1 MLTLNLL
8 PEQYKIEYN
17 LEKRRRFVVAI
28 FLSLCV
34 ILFVFNALMFATF
47 IFLKTQ
53 NQALSGAFVFQNSED
68 DAKRLS
74 SLEKNVSAL
83 NGQIARTTKAK
94 NENFNIAGLLE
105 KISEIPDAGSYLE
118 TVSIDNISGKVNM
131 GGFAK
136 DRESVLKFYDAL
148 LKSEFVSD
156 GSLLN
161 PIQNILKSKDIT
173 FVFDFKL
180 TERSAK

>member
-17 LEKRRRFVVAI
+17 LEKRRRFIVAV
-28 FLSLCV
+28 LLLLCV
-34 ILFVFNALMFATF
+34 ILIIFNALMFSTY

-53 NQALSGAFVFQNSED
+53 NQSLSGVLTFQNSAD

-74 SLEKNVSAL
+74 SLEKNVTTL
-83 NGQIARTTKAK
+83 NGKIAKATKAK
-94 NENFNIAGLLE
+94 NENFNVADLLE
-105 KISEIPDAGSYLE
+105 KISGISGQESYLE
-118 TVSIDNISGKVNM
+118 TVSIDNISGQVNI

-136 DRESVLKFYDAL
+136 NRSAVLNIYDSL
-148 LKSEFVSD
+148 LKSEFVAED
-156 GSLLN
+156 SLLN

-173 FVFDFKL
+173 FVFNFKL
-180 TERSAK
+180 KK

>member
-17 LEKRRRFVVAI
+17 LEKRRRFIVAI
-28 FLSLCV
+28 LLSLCV
-34 ILFVFNALMFATF
+34 ILIIFNALMFATYV
-47 IFLKTQ
+47 FLKTQ
-53 NQALSGAFVFQNSED
+53 NQALSGALVFQNSED

-74 SLEKNVSAL
+74 SLEKNVAAL
-83 NGQIARTTKAK
+83 NGKIAKVTKAK
-94 NENFNIAGLLE
+94 NEDFNIADLLE
-105 KISEIPDAGSYLE
+105 KISEISGRESYLE
-118 TVSIDNISGKVNM
+118 TVSIDSISGQVNI

-136 DRESVLKFYDAL
+136 DRSAVLELNDAL
-148 LKSEFVSD
+148 LKSEFVSE

-173 FVFDFKL
+173 FVFNFKL
-180 TERSAK
+180 AGH